1 LQLIHKKILLVL
13 IGAVVVFILIF
24 IAPKTGPAIPQS
36 ADVNEHGLE
45 SHLAE
50 FKQELNA
57 TELATIE
64 ELELKASKAAGAEK
78 IILLDSLSKLWDGY
92 RKPVAAAIIMNQ
104 KAEISGTDQDIFEA
118 AEKHFYASRFS
129 EGHISSHL
137 IENAVKGYE
146 TILKRKPAFID
157 AKIGLAV
164 CLVEGSIEPMRGI
177 GLLKEVLEVE
187 PENIKAHV
195 NLGYFSIKS
204 GQYEKAIERFEKV
217 IQINPDYPESYL
229 YLGDI
234 YETQKDLEKAIVNY
248 TLYSEKVDNPMLKH
262 EISRYVEKLKI
273 K

>member
-1 LQLIHKKILLVL
+1 LQPINKKILLVL
-13 IGAVVVFILIF
+13 IGAVVVFIILF
-24 IAPKTGPAIPQS
+24 LAPKTGPEIPQ
-36 ADVNEHGLE
+36 AEANAHGLE
-45 SHLAE
+45 SHLPE
-50 FKQELNA
+50 YKQELNA
-57 TELATIE
+57 TELAFIE
-64 ELELKASKAAGAEK
+64 ELELKVSNASETEK
-78 IILLDSLSKLWDGY
+78 IILLDSLSKLWDAY

-104 KAEISGTDQDIFEA
+104 KAEISGTEQDIFEA
-118 AEKHFYASRFS
+118 AEKHFYASRFA
-129 EGHISSHL
+129 EGHVSSHL
-137 IENAVKGYE
+137 IENAIKGYE
-146 TILKRKPAFID
+146 NILAKKPAFID

-217 IQINPDYPESYL
+217 IKINPEYAESYL

-234 YETQKDLEKAIVNY
+234 YETQNDLEKAIENY
-248 TLYSEKVDNPMLKH
+248 SLYSEKVDNPMLQQ